1 MQKRGQNYFWRLST
15 VTLWL
20 GKIVLSPFLLAG
32 LSSCAS
38 AAPPAPGAA
47 NEVELRGDWQQG
59 AVIFG
64 KAPPG
69 STASFNG
76 RPLRVSPDGAFLVGL
91 DRDEP
96 AKALLVV
103 ARPGVA
109 TFRREFDVAKREYDI
124 QRIDGL
130 PQDKVTPPPAARARI
145 ERDTARVRAARAR
158 DTARLDF
165 AGTFMWP
172 IVGRISGVFG
182 SQRILNGQPRQP
194 HYGVDVAVPVG
205 TPVRAPAAGVV
216 SLAVADMYYTGGTL
230 MIDHGHGLTSTLMH
244 LDKLLVREGDEV
256 QQGQVVAESGMTG
269 RATGPHLDW
278 RVSWFDARVDAQR
291 LAGPMPEPSE
301 SAPRTGKP

>member
-1 MQKRGQNYFWRLST
+1 MAIVRKIDL
-15 VTLWL
+15 TLFSLLL
-20 GKIVLSPFLLAG
+20 GMTL

-38 AAPPAPGAA
+38 AAPPVVPGGDP
-47 NEVELRGDWQQG
+47 VELRGDWRQG
-59 AVIFG
+59 SVIFG
-64 KAPPG
+64 KAAPG

-76 RPLRVSPDGAFLVGL
+76 KPLRVSPEGLFLIGL
-91 DRDEP
+91 DRDEGP
-96 AKALLVV
+96 KALVVV

-109 TFRREFDVAKREYDI
+109 TFRREFEITKREYDI
-124 QRIDGL
+124 QRLDGL
-130 PQDKVTPPPAARARI
+130 PEKMVTPPPAALARI
-145 ERDTARVRAARAR
+145 EKDIARSRSARSRDTPRV
-158 DTARLDF
+158 DF

-182 SQRILNGQPRQP
+182 SQRILNGKPKQP

-205 TPVRAPAAGVV
+205 TRVRAPASGVV
-216 SLAVADMYYTGGTL
+216 SLAVTDMYYTGGTL

-244 LDKLLVREGDEV
+244 LNKLLVKEGEEV
-256 QQGQVVAESGMTG
+256 TQGQVVAESGMTG

-301 SAPRTGKP
+301 SAPKTGKP